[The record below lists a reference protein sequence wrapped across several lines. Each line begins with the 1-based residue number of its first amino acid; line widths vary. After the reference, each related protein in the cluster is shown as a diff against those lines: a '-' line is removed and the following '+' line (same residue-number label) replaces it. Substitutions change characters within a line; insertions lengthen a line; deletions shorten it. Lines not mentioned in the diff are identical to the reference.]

1 MTLESES
8 ALAPNIFR
16 AIKLDEGLLSVQAAH
31 QIRELIR
38 SGELNKGERLPSERE
53 LSERLGVSRTV
64 VREAIKMLR
73 ASGYVKVRMGVGSFV
88 TDDPINI
95 LEDSL
100 SYSTDPES
108 KKIADLHQVREV
120 LEPAVA
126 ALAAQNATLEDIEKL
141 EASIQVMEQNLSNG
155 NRYIEADKLFHIALA
170 DASKNSVFTILLN
183 SIVDLLQEA
192 RRLAISTPGSG
203 ERSSHYHR
211 RILEAVKSRDA
222 EEALLAMTEH
232 MQQTERDTI
241 VSLRIKSNPYP

>member
-1 MTLESES
+1 MTFEGEPT
-8 ALAPNIFR
+8 LANDIFR
-16 AIKLDEGLLSVQAAH
+16 TIKLDEGLLSVQAVH

-38 SGELNKGERLPSERE
+38 TGELNKGDRLPAERE

-73 ASGYVKVRMGVGSFV
+73 TSGYVKVRMGVGTFV
-88 TDDPINI
+88 AEDPVNI

-100 SYSTDPES
+100 SYSNDPES

-126 ALAAQNATLEDIEKL
+126 ALAAQNATLEDIQKMEKV
-141 EASIQVMEQNLSNG
+141 IQDMELNLSNRY
-155 NRYIEADKLFHIALA
+155 RYIEADKLFHVALA
-170 DASKNSVFTILLN
+170 EATKNNVFTILLN

-192 RRLAISTPGSG
+192 RRLAISTPGAG

-211 RILEAVKSRDA
+211 RILDAVKNRDA
-222 EEALLAMTEH
+222 EEAFNTMSEH
-232 MQQTERDTI
+232 MHQTQRDTNA
-241 VSLRIKSNPYP
+241 SLRSKTSPYP

>member
-1 MTLESES
+1 MTFESEPT
-8 ALAPNIFR
+8 LANDIFR
-16 AIKLDEGLLSVQAAH
+16 TIKLDEGSLSVQAAH

-38 SGELNKGERLPSERE
+38 TGELKKGDRLPSERE
-53 LSERLGVSRTV
+53 LSDRLGVSRTV

-88 TDDPINI
+88 AEESVNI

-100 SYSTDPES
+100 SNSNDPDY

-126 ALAAQNATLEDIEKL
+126 ALAAQNATREDIEKM
-141 EASIQVMEQNLSNG
+141 EAAIQIMEQNLSNG
-155 NRYIEADKLFHIALA
+155 YRYIEGDKLFHIALA
-170 DASKNSVFTILLN
+170 EATKNSVFTILLN

-192 RRLAISTPGSG
+192 RRLAISTPGAG
-203 ERSSHYHR
+203 ERSSYYHR

-222 EEALLAMTEH
+222 EEALLAMSEH
-232 MQQTERDTI
+232 MQQTEHDTN
-241 VSLRIKSNPYP
+241 VSLRSKSNPYP